1 MPASVSRRS
10 RRTKVDLGLA
20 DATAVVAGGTRG
32 IGLATALCLAGEG
45 CRVGVIGRDEA
56 RVEDAARAVETA
68 GSPEVLRLTADLALV
83 ADVESVFDEARA
95 RWGVLNVLINAA
107 GPGGAG
113 RFEDLDDAR
122 WSDALDQG
130 VMSAVRCVR
139 AALPLLRA
147 AGWARVVN
155 VTAMSV
161 QHQSPALVSYTAAK
175 SALLSVTKNLARS
188 LAPDGI
194 LVNAV
199 APGPILTDWA
209 RPVLAS
215 AGIDID
221 DPVAAFRLLER
232 GHGMSV
238 DLGRLGLPEE
248 VAAVIAFCASRSNA
262 YMTGAHLNVDG
273 GSDFL

>member
-1 MPASVSRRS
+1 MV
-10 RRTKVDLGLA
+10 T
-20 DATAVVAGGTRG
+20 GGTRG
-32 IGLATALCLAGEG
+32 IGLATAVCLAREG
-45 CRVGVIGRDEA
+45 CRVGVIGRDKARLKEA
-56 RVEDAARAVETA
+56 AEAAAAA
-68 GSPEVLRLTADLALV
+68 GSPEVLPLPADLA
-83 ADVESVFDEARA
+83 SVSDIEGVFEEVRA
-95 RWGVLNVLINAA
+95 RWGALNVLINPA

-113 RFEDLDDAR
+113 RFEDLNDAD
-122 WSDALDQG
+122 WADAFDQG
-130 VMSAVRCVR
+130 VISAVRCVR

-147 AGWARVVN
+147 ADWARIVN

-161 QHQSPALVSYTAAK
+161 QHQSPGLVSYTAAK

-215 AGIDID
+215 AGVDIE
-221 DPVAAFRLLER
+221 DPVAAFRLLQR

-238 DLGRLGLPEE
+238 DLGRLGLPQE
-248 VAAVIAFCASRSNA
+248 VAAVIAFCASRSNG